1 MSYPAI
7 KRWRNTHP
15 SRGLKAHYWIK
26 RTHLKGSVLLQL
38 CDIFE
43 SAEVMEMV
51 RRSGGGGSESY
62 TGRKQDLGDNANT
75 LYKAIMR
82 LCVMSYLSGL
92 VDIWGRRSPM
102 SATNIE
108 WSWYA
113 TAGPARG
120 ATLMEN
126 VGCAGA
132 QACVEEGVYGAH
144 VVSSM
149 SSKLYTSCY
158 FVGTQMLEDFFRQ
171 FFNGL
176 WLYNFVTHVFH
187 LFLTFCFFKLKPL
200 WMLPVEGQK
209 NKGSKLG
216 LQQKWVLKDIC
227 M

>member
-1 MSYPAI
+1 MEYNLTLQRSELPSHKKMEEYPPLQ
-7 KRWRNTHP
+7 R
-15 SRGLKAHYWIK
+15 
-26 RTHLKGSVLLQL
+26 LKGPLLNKKNPSKRQL

-62 TGRKQDLGDNANT
+62 TGRTQDLGDNANT

-92 VDIWGRRSPM
+92 MDIWGRRSPM

-108 WSWYA
+108 WLWYA

-144 VVSSM
+144 VVSST

-158 FVGTQMLEDFFRQ
+158 FVGTQMLEDFF
-171 FFNGL
+171 L
-176 WLYNFVTHVFH
+176 SNF
-187 LFLTFCFFKLKPL
+187 
-200 WMLPVEGQK
+200 
-209 NKGSKLG
+209 
-216 LQQKWVLKDIC
+216 
-227 M
+227 